1 MWTVGKPCSQLENY
15 FSSHEATAAPV
26 ESAASLVRC
35 SGMAGNTIDLIRQRL
50 QAAATAGGS
59 GRQEGGEFFG
69 SLMQAGK
76 HPPIPTFGND
86 LMFMALL

>member
-59 GRQEGGEFFG
+59 GRQEGGEFLVH
-69 SLMQAGK
+69 SCKRENIRPYLPLEM
-76 HPPIPTFGND
+76 I
-86 LMFMALL
+86 